1 MKLVFTEEA
10 RRDLIRIGD
19 WIAQDSPTRALSF
32 VGELQAHCL
41 TLVDQPSAHR
51 LVPRWEARG
60 VRRAVHGR
68 YLIFYR
74 VEADALVVLHVLSGA
89 MDYEAILFPGG

>member
-10 RRDLIRIGD
+10 RRDLLGIGD
-19 WIAQDSPTRALSF
+19 WIAQDSPARALSF
-32 VGELQAHCL
+32 VGELRAHCL
-41 TLVDQPSAHR
+41 TLLDQPRSHR
-51 LVPRWEARG
+51 LVPRWEAMG
-60 VRRAVHGR
+60 VRRAIHGR

-74 VEADALVVLHVLSGA
+74 IDPEAVVVLHVLSGA